1 MEGPSLLV
9 LEVLPPRRLNPE
21 PSSFPFPSIQV
32 FENHEWG
39 WGYNAASNVYENLLQ
54 SGVVDS
60 AKVVINA
67 LENSASIAAMVLTTE
82 CLITEIPERKSA
94 AQEAADYDGGQSYM

>member
-1 MEGPSLLV
+1 M
-9 LEVLPPRRLNPE
+9 
-21 PSSFPFPSIQV
+21 
-32 FENHEWG
+32 
-39 WGYNAASNVYENLLQ
+39 
-54 SGVVDS
+54 VDS

-94 AQEAADYDGGQSYM
+94 AQEAAEFDGGQSYM